1 MFSGVAVALPAMG
14 EDLRFSATTLG
25 LIETIFLA
33 SSTAFLL
40 PGGRLADMLPRGVI
54 FRATLFGFGLMSLLI
69 GCVSEAWAVLLLRFL
84 QGLVA
89 ALSGAA
95 GPALLGDLVPA
106 ERRGRVF
113 GSMLGMAYAGL
124 ALGPLAAGW
133 LVATYGWRSVFF
145 VGAAQILIGGLPVL
159 LRRIDRWRA
168 PTGGMHVPSTVLVV
182 LGMGCVVGAVSV
194 GGHGG
199 SPWPWAASAAALLL
213 AFVAWQTR
221 LRDPLLDLRALR
233 QSPALRSALLVQVL
247 LYLNAYCSIFLLSLF
262 LQVGLGLDERTAG
275 LWLAVGA
282 VVMALVA
289 PRAGRLADRFRP
301 QIVAAVGTTFVF
313 ASSIVGWSLHAGSPP
328 WMVGAILATQGV
340 GFGLFSSPN
349 LTLILRCA
357 PPNRSGFASAIA
369 AQSRGIGMFSGMAV
383 SSALLASHFGER
395 SVQGDPVGVIE
406 TLHGAYGVLLATSA
420 LALLFAFGRGA
431 FRR

>member
-1 MFSGVAVALPAMG
+1 MSVPAASYDRWLVRSVVVAQFGPAFMFSGVAVALPAMG

-84 QGLVA
+84 QGLMA

-233 QSPALRSALLVQVL
+233 QSPALRSALLVQVPL
-247 LYLNAYCSIFLLSLF
+247 GMIDDEGRTARFKPFLRNPVMWAGFAVPAVLNSINALSHYHEFVTRVDIDLPLSLGPD
-262 LQVGLGLDERTAG
+262 VGMG
-275 LWLAVGA
+275 
-282 VVMALVA
+282 
-289 PRAGRLADRFRP
+289 
-301 QIVAAVGTTFVF
+301 
-313 ASSIVGWSLHAGSPP
+313 
-328 WMVGAILATQGV
+328 
-340 GFGLFSSPN
+340 
-349 LTLILRCA
+349 
-357 PPNRSGFASAIA
+357 
-369 AQSRGIGMFSGMAV
+369 V
-383 SSALLASHFGER
+383 SSSTCARKRAR
-395 SVQGDPVGVIE
+395 N
-406 TLHGAYGVLLATSA
+406 
-420 LALLFAFGRGA
+420 
-431 FRR
+431 